1 MDVVPEEGQVEDAK
15 KKTNEKQW
23 ELMTYPFQKNHV
35 SFRANLWCC
44 F

>member
-15 KKTNEKQW
+15 KKINEKQW
-23 ELMTYPFQKNHV
+23 ELMTYPFWKNHV
-35 SFRANLWCC
+35 SFGANLRCC